1 MGKERNHRTY
11 TKHKMKR
18 SKKKEKKGMKFL
30 FPFCFSHFAIQFVF
44 RAYSALLLCY
54 SMLMFCYV
62 IHSFYCIEA
71 KFTGWEGGYDTDRMM
86 KGDKNVSIRFKI
98 HTITRSILSHK
109 FFFCYC
115 CCCFCCFSV
124 SLVLFKLF
132 FFCSVLWMCLTS
144 RKYPHFG
151 IFYAF

>member
-1 MGKERNHRTY
+1 
-11 TKHKMKR
+11 
-18 SKKKEKKGMKFL
+18 MKFL

-109 FFFCYC
+109 LFFLLLLLLFLLLL
-115 CCCFCCFSV
+115 CFTCV
-124 SLVLFKLF
+124 VQTF